1 MKKPPRWLAPS
12 ATGISKGQTQNIITY
27 DRLNQP
33 LLLLHL
39 TESGSDLL
47 RKTVTIVIKHAV

>member
-1 MKKPPRWLAPS
+1 VPWED
-12 ATGISKGQTQNIITY
+12 IEVIENIPFVP
-27 DRLNQP
+27 NQCIMFVKTFNS
-33 LLLLHL
+33 LHSVRRM

>member
-1 MKKPPRWLAPS
+1 MIKPPRWLAPS